1 MTKINCLPLFS
12 TNVFY
17 TYIEEDTSEI
27 DYDEFEYMAIQ
38 GDLVPDS
45 NNAYASRNRR
55 VLEAYPDT
63 KKILLDKF
71 ITIASNTLNYDCD
84 FQIATSWIT
93 KVKPGGFSHRHS
105 HRNSFYSGVYYFEDG
120 YSLDSGNIKFTSP
133 INNLSDYSINTSNQ
147 RKGSILSAKKWSI
160 PPEKKKLLLFPS
172 YLEHTVLKNNEK
184 FDRHSIAFNIVP
196 TGKYGNFDSAYDSRW
211 LY

>member
-1 MTKINCLPLFS
+1 MTQINCLPLFS

-27 DYDEFEYMAIQ
+27 DYDEFEYMPIQ

-71 ITIASNTLNYDCD
+71 ISIASNTLNYDCD

-105 HRNSFYSGVYYFEDG
+105 HRNSFYSGVYYFEDE

-133 INNLSDYSINTSNQ
+133 INRFYTFS
-147 RKGSILSAKKWSI
+147 
-160 PPEKKKLLLFPS
+160 
-172 YLEHTVLKNNEK
+172 
-184 FDRHSIAFNIVP
+184 
-196 TGKYGNFDSAYDSRW
+196 
-211 LY
+211 